1 MTSIPLSVSN
11 VRRRSISAT
20 TIGRIV
26 TALPVLF
33 LGFDTAIKFSS
44 VPAVSETMT
53 QLGYAPSAA
62 TTIGILEL
70 VCLAIYLV
78 PSTAVLGAVLLT
90 GYLGGAIASHV
101 RVGNPLF
108 SHELFPT
115 YIADCCG
122 SASIFA
128 SRAFAPYCRSGSKT
142 LFSALTPLPGSK

>member
-1 MTSIPLSVSN
+1 MTSIPLSATN
-11 VRRRSISAT
+11 VRRRSISGT

-33 LGFDTAIKFSS
+33 LAFDTAIKFSN
-44 VPAVSETMT
+44 VPAVAETMN

-62 TTIGILEL
+62 PIIGILEL

-78 PSTAVLGAVLLT
+78 PRTAVLGAVLFT

-108 SHELFPT
+108 SHELFPA
-115 YIADCCG
+115 YLAALLWLG
-122 SASIFA
+122 LYLREPRL
-128 SRAFAPYCRSGSKT
+128 RA
-142 LFSALTPLPGSK
+142 LLPLRK